1 MALRKVMAKWE
12 YAAIVKS
19 GVVSI
24 GPPKHPDIPRWV
36 LVQPGKENH
45 FIANWEKL
53 GNAESQVVHQHPWR
67 DPTGFE
73 QAKKRLKPSFNS
85 PIFTYFKTNNA
96 SPKILYESS
105 DLLHLVNL
113 AGADGWEITGGLGL
127 SDGIPG
133 SYETKWRMMRREL

>member
-1 MALRKVMAKWE
+1 MAKWE

-24 GPPKHPDIPRWV
+24 GPPKKTDIPRWV

-45 FIANWEKL
+45 FIANWEKH
-53 GNAESQVVHQHPWR
+53 GNAESQIVHKHPWR

-73 QAKKRLKPSFNS
+73 EAKKRLKPSLKS
-85 PIFTYFKTNNA
+85 PVITNFQTNKA

-105 DLLHLVNL
+105 DILHLVNL
-113 AGADGWEITGGLGL
+113 EGADGWEITGGLGL
-127 SDGIPG
+127 GDGGPG
-133 SYETKWRMMRREL
+133 TGKYETKWRMMRREL